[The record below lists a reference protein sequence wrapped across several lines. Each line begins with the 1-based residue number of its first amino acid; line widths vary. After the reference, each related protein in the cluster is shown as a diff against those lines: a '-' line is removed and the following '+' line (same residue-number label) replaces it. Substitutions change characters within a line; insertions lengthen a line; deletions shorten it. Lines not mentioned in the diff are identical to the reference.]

1 MRLDPG
7 ARLGSYE
14 IVSSLG
20 VGGMGEVY
28 RAKDLELGREAA
40 IKVLRKELASQPDA
54 LKRFE
59 REARTASALNH
70 PNIITIYHI
79 GEHKGARY
87 IAMELVEGQTL
98 RALLSESPLSVKKT
112 LDLATQIARGLAKA
126 HAAGIVHRDLKPEN
140 LMVTDDGLVIILD
153 FGLAKLIPQGSE
165 VDAEMATM
173 TKATQAG
180 TLLGTVQYMSPEQ
193 AASRPVDYRS
203 DQFSFGSILYE
214 MATGKLSFKRET
226 MPQTLAAII
235 DDEPEPIRRLNETI
249 PGELTAIVE
258 RCLAKKPDERYESTR
273 DLADDLKNV
282 PETSSAAD
290 VGPTSPTR
298 IDSIAVLPLRNL
310 SGDPDQEY
318 LADGITEALIINLAK
333 IGALKVIS
341 RTSVMRYKGTDKPL
355 SKIGRELNV
364 EGIVEGSAARFGV
377 RVRVTAQLIHAPTDR
392 HLWAESYERDF
403 QDVLLLQSE
412 VAQAIAGEIKVAVTP
427 GRRSAAGPR
436 PPGQP
441 RSLRGLP

>member
-341 RTSVMRYKGTDKPL
+341 RTSVMRYKGTDKPA
-355 SKIGRELNV
+355 V
-364 EGIVEGSAARFGV
+364 EDRPRAQRRGHRRRFGGPLRGSGSCNRTAHSRPDGSALVGGELRAR
-377 RVRVTAQLIHAPTDR
+377 L
-392 HLWAESYERDF
+392 
-403 QDVLLLQSE
+403 
-412 VAQAIAGEIKVAVTP
+412 P
-427 GRRSAAGPR
+427 GRVAFAE
-436 PPGQP
+436 
-441 RSLRGLP
+441 